1 MHDDTLRLFWIEV
14 TEEEAREEAIT
25 PAELALVQERR
36 REGWHLAYR
45 DFGRRPVDPAGE
57 RSVPVVFLGFSRD

>member
-1 MHDDTLRLFWIEV
+1 MHDDTLRLFWIKV

-45 DFGRRPVDPAGE
+45 DFGRCPSDPAEE
-57 RSVPVVFLGFSRD
+57 RSVPVVFLGFALD